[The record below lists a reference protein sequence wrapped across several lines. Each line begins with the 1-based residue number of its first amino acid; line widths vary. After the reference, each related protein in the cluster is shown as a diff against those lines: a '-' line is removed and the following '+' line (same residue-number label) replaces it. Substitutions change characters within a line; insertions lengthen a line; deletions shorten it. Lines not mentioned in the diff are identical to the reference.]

1 MRRGIPK
8 LFQNRGIHRRP
19 LRFHGDAEKVAR
31 SNRIREQIAAPSP
44 LAPPLEHESQQCQL
58 SRPTCRGS
66 VVFRRR
72 SKTMSRPDRA
82 LHGQCKNS
90 ARGVRKNR
98 AGRLWRHE
106 CALHLGKNAQRPN
119 ELANVRSNAVR
130 NKCGR
135 YTWRRIWRARRRLCP
150 NIGLQQSRE
159 RRGSRAPTE
168 RAQVAAVDSLV
179 PTGSPSRAF
188 PSMSLGS
195 RRLHSAEPPLR
206 RNRISPCDL
215 REARNIPL
223 WGKKS
228 AWPRKNKICFSST
241 ASVF

>member
-8 LFQNRGIHRRP
+8 LLQNRWIHRRP
-19 LRFHGDAEKVAR
+19 LRFHGDVEKVAR

-168 RAQVAAVDSLV
+168 RGQVGADDSIVRTESTSLSF
-179 PTGSPSRAF
+179 PTMQHF
-188 PSMSLGS
+188 F
-195 RRLHSAEPPLR
+195 RLFHSAYSPLQR
-206 RNRISPCDL
+206 YPIVS
-215 REARNIPL
+215 
-223 WGKKS
+223 S
-228 AWPRKNKICFSST
+228 A
-241 ASVF
+241 V